1 VRALLALVAVA
12 AGGGLFGYDASA
24 PLDWR
29 DVAAVDTRDGI
40 TVRDVSFRAPRL
52 GRVNAYLVLPEGTGP
67 FPAVVWM
74 PGSNGSRD
82 DHVEDARDLAKRGIA
97 ALLPQPDGPVLSC
110 SEIARE
116 RTTYVTNVLL
126 MRRALD
132 ALQSRP
138 EIDRT
143 RLGAVGFSYGAY
155 LVASGAGAEPR
166 LKAVVLDSGAGRW
179 SRAAREFCKPSAKVL
194 ASLRAIDPQ
203 AWIGRSRA
211 AVLIQNGTKDPLTRR
226 AELQALAK
234 AAHTT
239 VRWYAAL
246 HPLNEQAFADRET
259 FLAQKLGAG

>member
-1 VRALLALVAVA
+1 MKALLAVVAL
-12 AGGGLFGYDASA
+12 AGGGLFGYDAAA

-40 TVRDVSFRAPRL
+40 TVRDVSFRAPKL
-52 GRVNAYLVLPEGTGP
+52 GRVDAYLVLPSGDGP

-82 DHVEDARDLAKRGIA
+82 DHVEDARDVAKHGIA
-97 ALLPQPDGPVLSC
+97 SLLPQPDGPVLSC
-110 SEIARE
+110 SRVARE
-116 RTTYVTNVLL
+116 RATYVTNVVLL
-126 MRRALD
+126 RRSLD

-138 EIDRT
+138 EVDRT

-155 LVASGAGAEPR
+155 VVGTGAGAEPR

-179 SRAAREFCKPSAKVL
+179 SRATREFCKPSPQVL

-203 AWIGRSRA
+203 AWLGRSRA

-226 AELQALAK
+226 TELQALAK
-234 AAHTT
+234 IAHTK
-239 VRWYAAL
+239 VRWYPAM
-246 HPLNEQAFADRET
+246 HPLNEQAFADRT
-259 FLAQKLGAG
+259 AFLERTLTG